1 MSLTSKILDVFKKY
15 KEIILYLVFGVL
27 TTIVNILTY
36 IIFANVLKVDYLIS
50 NLIAWILSVL
60 FAYITNKFYV
70 FESKNNEKKTIF
82 FEIISFFS
90 FRVLSGI
97 IDMTLMYLFVSILIF
112 NDSLMK
118 IITNIIV
125 VILNY
130 IFSKLFIFNKKDK
143 SGDKIEKEI

>member
-1 MSLTSKILDVFKKY
+1 MDIVAKSVSMIKKY
-15 KEIILYLVFGVL
+15 KEIILYLIFGVL

-36 IIFANVLKVDYLIS
+36 IIFTKVFNLDYLIS

-60 FAYITNKFYV
+60 FAYITNKIYV
-70 FESKNNEKKTIF
+70 FESKTNEKKMIVL
-82 FEIISFFS
+82 EIISFFS

-97 IDMTLMYLFVSILIF
+97 IDMTFMYIFVSLLTF

-118 IITNIIV
+118 IVTNVIV

-143 SGDKIEKEI
+143 SGGKIEK

>member
-1 MSLTSKILDVFKKY
+1 MDIVAKSISMIKKY
-15 KEIILYLVFGVL
+15 KEIILYLIFGVL

-36 IIFANVLKVDYLIS
+36 IIFAKVFNFDYLIS

-60 FAYITNKFYV
+60 FAYITNKIYV
-70 FESKNNEKKTIF
+70 FESKNNEKKMII

-97 IDMTLMYLFVSILIF
+97 IDMTFMYIFVSLLAF

-143 SGDKIEKEI
+143 SGGKIEK

>member
-1 MSLTSKILDVFKKY
+1 MDIVAKSISMIKKY
-15 KEIILYLVFGVL
+15 KEIILYLIFGIL

-36 IIFANVLKVDYLIS
+36 IIFAKVFNLDYLVS

-60 FAYITNKFYV
+60 FAYITNKLYV
-70 FESKNNEKKTIF
+70 FESKNNDKKMII

-97 IDMTLMYLFVSILIF
+97 IDMTFMYIFVSLLAF

-118 IITNIIV
+118 IITNVIV

-143 SGDKIEKEI
+143 SGGKIEK

>member
-1 MSLTSKILDVFKKY
+1 MDIVAKSISMIKKY
-15 KEIILYLVFGVL
+15 KEIILYLIFGVL

-36 IIFANVLKVDYLIS
+36 IIFAKVFNFDYLIS
-50 NLIAWILSVL
+50 NLIAWIVSVL
-60 FAYITNKFYV
+60 FAYITNKLYV
-70 FESKNNEKKTIF
+70 FESENNEKKMII

-90 FRVLSGI
+90 FRVLSGL
-97 IDMTLMYLFVSILIF
+97 IDMTFMYLFVSILAF

-118 IITNIIV
+118 IITNVIV

-143 SGDKIEKEI
+143 SGGKIEK